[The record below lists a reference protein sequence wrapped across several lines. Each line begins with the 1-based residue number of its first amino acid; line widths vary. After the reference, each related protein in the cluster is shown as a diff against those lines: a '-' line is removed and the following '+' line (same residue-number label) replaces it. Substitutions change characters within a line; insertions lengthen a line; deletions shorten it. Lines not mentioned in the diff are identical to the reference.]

1 MTFGRC
7 FRYQRF
13 VSGVRYD
20 RPGVDEVDKHEYL
33 LKAYAV
39 TDYVARRQSR
49 EELMKSNYVK
59 GIGDLSTAVRGKY
72 YGMTVITKSGTAV
85 KPQPA
90 LTDKERETL
99 LDALELACEHAT
111 VRKRSAIKKVYDK
124 LVA

>member
-1 MTFGRC
+1 
-7 FRYQRF
+7 
-13 VSGVRYD
+13 
-20 RPGVDEVDKHEYL
+20 
-33 LKAYAV
+33 
-39 TDYVARRQSR
+39 
-49 EELMKSNYVK
+49 MKSNYVK